1 MVEELTNKQKAE
13 RGELISSLKKEDI
26 FEKRKYSSP
35 SSACSGFLIATF
47 WVTVLSTVAFWSG
60 TITVIDI

>member
-26 FEKRKYSSP
+26 FEK
-35 SSACSGFLIATF
+35 
-47 WVTVLSTVAFWSG
+47 
-60 TITVIDI
+60 